1 MPVKANTIEDLADC
15 YTFVV
20 DPDGTCI
27 LHPRVPETEGQKP
40 WDWCIEE
47 DRAKCREAFVQAC
60 MFRKPQDGFEMRVM
74 HEGRVLR
81 LRLRLYPLDSEGART
96 GQVLCL
102 FQRVFEGELTKRE
115 RHVLALV
122 AGGADTSQVAE
133 VLGITAS
140 TARDHVA
147 RIKKK
152 LSIHHPEGFRLAAH
166 HFGLAGTATGLD
178 GGD

>member
-1 MPVKANTIEDLADC
+1 MSVDSRTIEGLADC

-27 LHPRVPETEGQKP
+27 LHPRVPDLVGTKP
-40 WDWCIEE
+40 WDWCIEA
-47 DRAKCREAFVQAC
+47 DKPKCRDAFVQAC
-60 MFRKPQDGFEMRVM
+60 MFREEQSNLEVRVNFEDRVI
-74 HEGRVLR
+74 RLSLR
-81 LRLRLYPLDSEGART
+81 LFPLESGNGANS

-102 FQRVFEGELTKRE
+102 FHRIFEGELTKRE

-122 AGGADTSQVAE
+122 AGGADSEQVAK

-140 TARDHVA
+140 TARDHIS

-166 HFGLAGTATGLD
+166 HFGLAGRTAH
-178 GGD
+178 GG